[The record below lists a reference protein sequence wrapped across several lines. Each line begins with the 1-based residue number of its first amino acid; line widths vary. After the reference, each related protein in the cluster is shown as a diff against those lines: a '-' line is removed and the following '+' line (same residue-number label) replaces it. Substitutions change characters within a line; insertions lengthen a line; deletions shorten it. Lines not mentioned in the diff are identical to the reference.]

1 MTTQAI
7 FNGTSHAI
15 NFFHKSQVT
24 FNSQLRKYI
33 LIDSN
38 TQPYYTIQPGTN
50 LNAYT
55 SKLETNI
62 ESIVNVPFPCTGATV
77 FTSYDSIPDASIV
90 VCSQLYRSAVS
101 SLNGNTS
108 NLAIVSET
116 VYLSATELRPI
127 GCLSLAIG

>member
-1 MTTQAI
+1 MTQAI
-7 FNGTSHAI
+7 VNGTSHSI
-15 NFFHKSQVT
+15 NFYHKSQVS
-24 FNSQLRKYI
+24 FVSELRKYI
-33 LIDSN
+33 LID
-38 TQPYYTIQPGTN
+38 TTTKPYYTIEPGTN

-55 SKLETNI
+55 TKLETNI
-62 ESIVNVPFPCTGATV
+62 DDVVNVPFPCTGATV
-77 FTSYDSIPDASIV
+77 FTSYDPTPEAHIV